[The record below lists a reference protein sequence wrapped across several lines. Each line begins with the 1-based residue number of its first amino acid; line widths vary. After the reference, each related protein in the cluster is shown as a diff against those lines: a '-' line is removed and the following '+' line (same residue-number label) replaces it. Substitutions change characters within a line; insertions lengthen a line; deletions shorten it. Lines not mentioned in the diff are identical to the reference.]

1 MLSDSKLR
9 YWHIFVHDIDIHGG
23 KCSVLFQNDVQ
34 ACVGHLEH
42 GIVKHEYRCL
52 SFHS

>member
-9 YWHIFVHDIDIHGG
+9 YLLIFVHDIDIYGV

-34 ACVGHLEH
+34 TCVGHLEH
-42 GIVKHEYRCL
+42 YCET
-52 SFHS
+52 